1 MQATL
6 SEREIPQSSGLSSRI
21 GRLITSAVTA
31 HRNGVRVASPCLV
44 GRLRKLE
51 QRARSCADLQT
62 VQILASARRL
72 LGDNLELPAPRH
84 LFVVRSQDRS
94 IK

>member
-1 MQATL
+1 MQASL
-6 SEREIPQSSGLSSRI
+6 SERKVPRSFGLSSRI
-21 GRLITSAVTA
+21 GRLITGAVTA

-51 QRARSCADLQT
+51 QRARSCADLQS

-72 LGDNLELPAPRH
+72 LGDDLELPAPRH
-84 LFVVRSQDRS
+84 LFIVRS
-94 IK
+94 